1 MDQRITLLNAADD
14 IDVLLKKKLNAKGA
28 TPQARLR
35 QVRRKLPGKIRRQ
48 ASLVSDAAARLRK
61 NAGTGLSNPGKV
73 LAAHD
78 AVIAHLDG
86 INLEE
91 IKVRK
96 KIARRKWVQDLMTN
110 YGIFLALLIG
120 GYILIQ
126 Q

>member
-14 IDVLLKKKLNAKGA
+14 IDRLLKKKLNAKGA

-35 QVRRKLPGKIRRQ
+35 HVRRKLPGKIRRQ
-48 ASLVSDAAARLRK
+48 AGLVSDAATRLRQ
-61 NAGTGLSNPGKV
+61 NMGGGLANPGKV
-73 LAAHD
+73 LAAHSS
-78 AVIAHLDG
+78 VVTHLDG